1 MLYLLLDSLRA
12 WLAERGLYGFPISLL
27 DQVEFRAMAAA
38 FVAFVAVV
46 VLGKPVIRWL
56 VRQKIG
62 DVGAT
67 DAAALRDHAASKSNT
82 PTMGGILICGAILA
96 CTLFLADLRA
106 RHVQLAVVVVGWLGV
121 LGGFDD
127 WLKLTAQR
135 RGTGRQGLLAWEK
148 LVFQLGLGLIIGV
161 FAYRA
166 GDLGEGPDVAHVLN
180 MIGQRTYDPVTGEV
194 EPGLIYFGFP
204 VFVIITMLMVTG
216 MSNAVNIT
224 DGMDGLASGV
234 SASVAF
240 GLMILALIA
249 GNEGLSQY
257 FLVPSVVYADELAV
271 PAGAMAGACLGFL
284 WWNCSPAHVFMGDT
298 GSLAL
303 GGLIAYIAVVTRQ
316 EIVVLVMSG
325 VFLIEIASVVL
336 QVAYFKA
343 TGGRRI
349 LRCAPIHHHYH
360 LGGWT
365 ESQVVQRAWILSV
378 LLGIVALATLK
389 VR

>member
-1 MLYLLLDSLRA
+1 
-12 WLAERGLYGFPISLL
+12 
-27 DQVEFRAMAAA
+27 
-38 FVAFVAVV
+38 
-46 VLGKPVIRWL
+46 
-56 VRQKIG
+56 
-62 DVGAT
+62 
-67 DAAALRDHAASKSNT
+67 
-82 PTMGGILICGAILA
+82 
-96 CTLFLADLRA
+96 
-106 RHVQLAVVVVGWLGV
+106 VVVVGWLGV

-135 RGTGRQGLLAWEK
+135 RGTGRQGLVAWEK
-148 LVFQLGLGLIIGV
+148 LVFQLGLGLIVGI

-166 GDLGEGPDVAHVLN
+166 GDAGDGVDVAHVLN
-180 MIGQRTYDPVTGEV
+180 LIGQRTYDPVTGEV
-194 EPGLIYFGFP
+194 EAGLIYFAFP
-204 VFVIITMLMVTG
+204 VFVVVTMLMVTG

-240 GLMILALIA
+240 GCMLLALIA

-257 FLVPSVVYADELAV
+257 FLVPSVTYADELAV

-325 VFLIEIASVVL
+325 VFIIEIMSVVA
-336 QVAYFKA
+336 QVGYFKA

-365 ESQVVQRAWILSV
+365 ESQVVQRAWIVSV
-378 LLGIVALATLK
+378 LLGIVAIATLK
-389 VR
+389 IR